1 MRTLGF
7 SRAESFVNFGLADL
21 AGEAEILAALFR
33 SQLGH
38 AGNLLS
44 AGITIAI
51 PVFFHTSLVSR
62 AWRWMLNLLGSGCG
76 AAWLARLLGVQE
88 AGSSN
93 LPSPTKYLRD

>member
-7 SRAESFVNFGLADL
+7 SRAESFIYFGLADL
-21 AGEAEILAALFR
+21 AGETEILAALFG

-51 PVFFHTSLVSR
+51 PVFFHISMVSR
-62 AWRWMLNLLGSGCG
+62 AWRRMLNL
-76 AAWLARLLGVQE
+76 
-88 AGSSN
+88 
-93 LPSPTKYLRD
+93 